1 MLLKVLVLVS
11 VAWMAG
17 VASAAEGSVVTQ
29 WAEKQEAQ
37 IAERVA
43 RERSAVR
50 RVQME
55 YLARQD
61 YALRVEREQ
70 ERLVRGGKLTT
81 PEVEALRA
89 QRKALLEQL
98 QALDGQ
104 IAEASRKAPEILEL
118 QALGKANEERLAV
131 LREALLPMCA
141 PQPPAEDAPAK
152 EAVSQ

>member
-1 MLLKVLVLVS
+1 MQLRGLMVLC
-11 VAWMAG
+11 VALAAG
-17 VASAAEGSVVTQ
+17 VVSAAEGSVTQ
-29 WAEKQEAQ
+29 WAEQQEAQ
-37 IAERVA
+37 IAERVG
-43 RERSAVR
+43 RERTSVR

-61 YALRVEREQ
+61 YALRLEQ
-70 ERLVRGGKLTT
+70 QAEKLVRGGKLTT

-89 QRKALLEQL
+89 QRKALLEQV
-98 QALDGQ
+98 QVLDEQ

-131 LREALLPMCA
+131 LREAILPIST
-141 PQPPAEDAPAK
+141 PQPPAEEAPAQ

>member
-1 MLLKVLVLVS
+1 MQLRGLMVLC
-11 VAWMAG
+11 VALAAG
-17 VASAAEGSVVTQ
+17 VVSAVEGRVTQ
-29 WAEKQEAQ
+29 WAEQQEAQ
-37 IAERVA
+37 IAERVG
-43 RERSAVR
+43 RERTSVR

-61 YALRVEREQ
+61 YALRLEQ
-70 ERLVRGGKLTT
+70 QAEKLVRGGKLTT

-89 QRKALLEQL
+89 QRKALLAQL
-98 QALDGQ
+98 QVLDEQ

-131 LREALLPMCA
+131 LREAILPIST
-141 PQPPAEDAPAK
+141 PQPPAEEAPAQ

>member
-1 MLLKVLVLVS
+1 MFLRALLMLCLVWL
-11 VAWMAG
+11 AG
-17 VASAAEGSVVTQ
+17 VVSAAEGSVVTQ

-37 IAERVA
+37 IAERVG
-43 RERSAVR
+43 RERTAMR

-61 YALRVEREQ
+61 YALRMEREQ
-70 ERLVRGGKLTT
+70 TRLIRGGKLTT

-89 QRKALLEQL
+89 QRQALVAQI
-98 QALDGQ
+98 QALDEQ
-104 IAEASRKAPEILEL
+104 IAEASLKAPEILEL

-131 LREALLPMCA
+131 LREAILPIST
-141 PQPPAEDAPAK
+141 PQPPAEEAPAQ

>member
-17 VASAAEGSVVTQ
+17 VVSAAEGSVVTQ

-50 RVQME
+50 RAQME

-141 PQPPAEDAPAK
+141 PQPPAEEAPAK

>member
-1 MLLKVLVLVS
+1 MLLKGLMVLC
-11 VAWMAG
+11 VAFAAG
-17 VASAAEGSVVTQ
+17 VVSAAEGSVVTQ

-37 IAERVA
+37 IAERVE
-43 RERSAVR
+43 RERTSVR
-50 RVQME
+50 RVQRE

-61 YALRVEREQ
+61 YALRLEREA
-70 ERLVRGGKLTT
+70 EKLVRGGKLTT

-98 QALDGQ
+98 QALDEQ

-131 LREALLPMCA
+131 LREAILPIST
-141 PQPPAEDAPAK
+141 PQPSAEEAPAQ

>member
-17 VASAAEGSVVTQ
+17 VVSAAEGSVVTQ

-141 PQPPAEDAPAK
+141 PQPPAEETPAK

>member
-17 VASAAEGSVVTQ
+17 VVSAAEGSVVTQ

-141 PQPPAEDAPAK
+141 PQPPAEEAPAK

>member
-1 MLLKVLVLVS
+1 MLLKGLMVLC
-11 VAWMAG
+11 VAFAAG
-17 VASAAEGSVVTQ
+17 VVSAAEGSAVTQ

-37 IAERVA
+37 IAERVG
-43 RERSAVR
+43 RERTAVR

-61 YALRVEREQ
+61 YALRLEREA
-70 ERLVRGGKLTT
+70 EKLVRGGKLTT

-89 QRKALLEQL
+89 QRKALLEQV
-98 QALDGQ
+98 QALDEQ

-131 LREALLPMCA
+131 LREAILPIST
-141 PQPPAEDAPAK
+141 PQPPVEEAPAQ
-152 EAVSQ
+152 EAVSS

>member
-1 MLLKVLVLVS
+1 MQLRGLMVLC
-11 VAWMAG
+11 VALAAG
-17 VASAAEGSVVTQ
+17 VVSAAEGSVTQ
-29 WAEKQEAQ
+29 WAEQQEAQ
-37 IAERVA
+37 IAERVG
-43 RERSAVR
+43 RERTSVR

-61 YALRVEREQ
+61 YALRLEQ
-70 ERLVRGGKLTT
+70 QAEKLVRGGKLTT

-89 QRKALLEQL
+89 QRKALLAQL
-98 QALDGQ
+98 QVLDEQ

-131 LREALLPMCA
+131 LREAILPIST
-141 PQPPAEDAPAK
+141 PQPPAEQAPAQ

>member
-17 VASAAEGSVVTQ
+17 VVSAAEGSVVTP

-141 PQPPAEDAPAK
+141 PQPPAEEAPAK